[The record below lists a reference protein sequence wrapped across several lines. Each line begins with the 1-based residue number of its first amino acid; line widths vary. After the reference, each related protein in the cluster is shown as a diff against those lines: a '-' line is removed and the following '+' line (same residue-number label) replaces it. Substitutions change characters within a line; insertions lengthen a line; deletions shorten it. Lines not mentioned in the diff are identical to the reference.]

1 VSGRPLPRATV
12 ARLPLYLQYL
22 DHLAEG
28 TAIAPSDDMA
38 GEFGLNPATVRKD
51 LWYLGA
57 PGIRGIGY
65 EVGPLRKT
73 IESALGLTQVLPVVI
88 VGAGH
93 LGSAVAGYG
102 GFARRGFRVRAIFDI
117 DEAKVGTEIAGVL
130 VRHADRLADE
140 VALPECI
147 GIVAVPE
154 TAAQEVADRLVAR
167 GVRSILNFA
176 PTILRLPE
184 GVESRHVDVV
194 TELQILAFYLSAEA
208 TERPSAEAAG

>member
-1 VSGRPLPRATV
+1 MSGRALPRATV

-22 DHLAEG
+22 DHLPEG
-28 TAIAPSDDMA
+28 TPIASSDDMA

-51 LWYLGA
+51 LWQLGA
-57 PGIRGIGY
+57 AGIRGVGY
-65 EVGPLRKT
+65 EVAPLRAI
-73 IESALGLTQVLPVVI
+73 IESALGLDRVLPVVI

-93 LGSAVAGYG
+93 LGSAIAGYG
-102 GFARRGFRVRAIFDI
+102 GFARRGFRVQAIFDV
-117 DEAKVGTEIAGVL
+117 DESKVGGEIAGLEVQP
-130 VRHADRLADE
+130 VDRLADE
-140 VALPECI
+140 TALPECI

-194 TELQILAFYLSAEA
+194 TELQILAFYLSAGAGGEA
-208 TERPSAEAAG
+208 TD